1 MSTVSCYLISGL
13 LPQKQTDSNRQLF
26 PLIITNQ
33 TTGRWSIQQLQKY
46 QKNIKSIYY
55 FFLFLFFFF
64 FFFHF
69 FSFFVLIGES
79 LDLQSNAWMKS
90 AGWRAL
96 GRHKQTQKCGIKVID
111 AARVLFNKWIATRRR
126 SGGRDSIA
134 HVKDQWIWSDRWMD
148 RLRRDES
155 CPCTGLRTNK
165 SHYLPPWPTFSY
177 FSRRE
182 QVFNKPI
189 GHVLV
194 I

>member
-1 MSTVSCYLISGL
+1 MLPHFRASATKANGQQSPVISIDHNESDNRSLIYSTITKVS
-13 LPQKQTDSNRQLF
+13 K
-26 PLIITNQ
+26 
-33 TTGRWSIQQLQKY
+33 KY
-46 QKNIKSIYY
+46 QKYLL
-55 FFLFLFFFF
+55 FFSFSFFFF
-64 FFFHF
+64 YF

-111 AARVLFNKWIATRRR
+111 AARVLFNKWIATSRR